1 MSRAHVGNFFVGM
14 AGLSILRNWL
24 REPDVASARFEEL
37 KRFLANPE
45 SPPLGLR
52 LDIPHEEVES
62 GYGRWAAAYDTAAN
76 PLIRVEQPAV
86 RALIDALPPGTAL
99 DAACGTGRH
108 ARYLHERGHHVV
120 GIDASP
126 AMLEVARRTL
136 PDADLRLGNLT
147 ALPLEDASVDLVVCS
162 LALTHCERLGPP
174 IAELARV
181 VRPGGRL
188 VVSDFHPLQIL
199 IGGSAFFVD
208 SEGRPGHVRSY
219 AHLHEDYLAAFAAAG
234 LAVRRCLEPRLDDE
248 AVAMASGGLMPLAP
262 EIFRGALLGL
272 PEALVWEL
280 ARAPS

>member
-1 MSRAHVGNFFVGM
+1 
-14 AGLSILRNWL
+14 
-24 REPDVASARFEEL
+24 
-37 KRFLANPE
+37 
-45 SPPLGLR
+45 
-52 LDIPHEEVES
+52 
-62 GYGRWAAAYDTAAN
+62 
-76 PLIRVEQPAV
+76 
-86 RALIDALPPGTAL
+86 
-99 DAACGTGRH
+99 
-108 ARYLHERGHHVV
+108 
-120 GIDASP
+120 
-126 AMLEVARRTL
+126 
-136 PDADLRLGNLT
+136 
-147 ALPLEDASVDLVVCS
+147 
-162 LALTHCERLGPP
+162 
-174 IAELARV
+174 

-208 SEGRPGHVRSY
+208 ADGRPGHVRSY

>member
-1 MSRAHVGNFFVGM
+1 MSRAHVANFFVGM
-14 AGLSILRNWL
+14 AGLAILRNWL
-24 REPDVASARFEEL
+24 REPDVASARFDEL
-37 KRFLANPE
+37 KGFLATPD
-45 SPPLGLR
+45 SPPLGMR

-62 GYGRWAAAYDTAAN
+62 GYGRWAGAYDSAAN

-86 RALIDALPPGTAL
+86 RALIDALPTGTAL

-108 ARYLHERGHHVV
+108 ARYLHARGHRVF

-126 AMLEVARRTL
+126 AMLDVARQAL

-147 ALPLEDASVDLVVCS
+147 ALPLEDASVDLVV
-162 LALTHCERLGPP
+162 G
-174 IAELARV
+174 ELARV

-208 SEGRPGHVRSY
+208 ADGRPGHVRSY

>member
-1 MSRAHVGNFFVGM
+1 
-14 AGLSILRNWL
+14 
-24 REPDVASARFEEL
+24 
-37 KRFLANPE
+37 
-45 SPPLGLR
+45 
-52 LDIPHEEVES
+52 
-62 GYGRWAAAYDTAAN
+62 
-76 PLIRVEQPAV
+76 
-86 RALIDALPPGTAL
+86 
-99 DAACGTGRH
+99 
-108 ARYLHERGHHVV
+108 
-120 GIDASP
+120 
-126 AMLEVARRTL
+126 MLEVARRTL

-219 AHLHEDYLAAFAAAG
+219 THLHEDYLAAFAAAG
-234 LAVRRCLEPRLDDE
+234 LAVRRCLEPRLDDK

-280 ARAPS
+280 ARG